1 MNSPDP
7 WRVIVTDPYG
17 GIILPRPVWGV
28 HPFYREV
35 PSWTPAADGESRV
48 LFDGTFVGSWPD
60 SSGDTMMNYIGAEL
74 TALSLPGYGPYGP
87 WIARPY
93 SYGYGYRPFIG
104 AQAELPQRTGLT
116 AELAPVLAPATGGA
130 AVETR
135 FDDRQVMHVKICV
148 DDKCYQTSMDLAPAI
163 AMVMQK
169 LARWHDGMHAPK
181 AAPETVVSTVETAV
195 GMAEDA
201 IVGALIARHID
212 VATAGW
218 LDDIKGG
225 LTKVVNTT
233 LKLDVLGIHRVA
245 SGLVKKLKTPITMA
259 ATAAATAY
267 GGPLAGAAAAK
278 LVGPIIDQTAE
289 FGKKKHPAVAEAE
302 KAAKTDPVAAK
313 ALKSAQDAVAQSIA
327 AHHVKETAQQA
338 AAGDQTARRKIAD
351 VAQDAEKGDPAAKAV
366 ADLVASAMK
375 SEAGAK
381 LWERATGRGPGTISG
396 AWSW

>member
-17 GIILPRPVWGV
+17 GIILPRPVWR

-35 PSWTPAADGESRV
+35 PSWTTAVDGESRV
-48 LFDGTFVGSWPD
+48 LFDGTFVGSWAE
-60 SSGDTMMNYIGAEL
+60 GDNAVTNIIGAEL

-93 SYGYGYRPFIG
+93 SYGYGPFIG

-116 AELAPVLAPATGGA
+116 AELAPVLAPATGGVT
-130 AVETR
+130 VETR

-148 DDKCYQTSMDLAPAI
+148 DGKCYQSSMNLAPAI

-169 LARWHDGMHAPK
+169 LASWHDGMHAPK
-181 AAPETVVSTVETAV
+181 PPPATVVSTVETAV

-233 LKLDVLGIHRVA
+233 LKLDVFGIHRVA

-289 FGKKKHPAVAEAE
+289 FGKKKNPAVAEAE
-302 KAAKTDPVAAK
+302 KRAKTDPVAAK
-313 ALKSAQDAVAQSIA
+313 ALKAAQDAVAQSIA
-327 AHHVKETAQQA
+327 AYHVKETAQKA
-338 AAGDQTARRKIAD
+338 GAGDPVAKQKILD
-351 VAQDAEKGDPAAKAV
+351 VAESAEKGDPAAKAV
-366 ADLVASAMK
+366 ADLAARAMT

-381 LWERATGRGPGTISG
+381 LWERATGRGPGTVGS
-396 AWSW
+396 WSW

>member
-1 MNSPDP
+1 MNSLDP
-7 WRVIVTDPYG
+7 WRVIVTDSYG
-17 GIILPRPVWGV
+17 SVILPRAQWGG

-35 PSWTPAADGESRV
+35 PSWTPAPSGESRV
-48 LFDGTFVGSWPD
+48 TFDGTFVGSWPY
-60 SSGDTMMNYIGAEL
+60 SSGDTMTNYIGAEL
-74 TALSLPGYGPYGP
+74 TALSAPGFGFFRPWYRPYPYGVFV
-87 WIARPY
+87 
-93 SYGYGYRPFIG
+93 GT
-104 AQAELPQRTGLT
+104 EVPQRTGLT
-116 AELAPVLAPATGGA
+116 AELAPVVAPATGGVT
-130 AVETR
+130 VEKR
-135 FDDRQVMHVKICV
+135 LDDKQVLHVKICV
-148 DDKCYQTSMDLAPAI
+148 DGKCYQAAMNLAPAI

-169 LARWHDGMHAPK
+169 LASRHDGLHAPK
-181 AAPETVVSTVETAV
+181 AAPETVIRTVETAV

-201 IVGALIARHID
+201 IVGALVARHID

-233 LKLDVLGIHRVA
+233 LKLDVFGVHRVA

-289 FGKKKHPAVAEAE
+289 FGKKKHPAVAAAE
-302 KAAKTDPVAAK
+302 EKAKTDPVTAK

-327 AHHVKETAQQA
+327 AHHVKDTAQQA
-338 AAGDQTARRKIAD
+338 AAGDQTSRRKIAD
-351 VAQDAEKGDPAAKAV
+351 VAQDVEKGDPAAKAL
-366 ADLVASAMK
+366 APLIASAMK

-381 LWERATGRGPGTISG
+381 LWERATGRGPGTVG